1 MVLLLVIIA
10 IFSIFRLDFIKKL
23 SEYKKVDMGGNYGNN
38 IGKSVKN
45 KIEFLSSYKFS
56 ISMENSNGD
65 GYLSEKIIESFI
77 AGTIPIYYGDYMVD
91 EYINPKVY
99 ILIKGENDIN
109 DKIEYIKKID
119 NDNKLYLSILK
130 ERIFI
135 NDNYKDIIKKVEKDK
150 TIFWNN
156 IFSNNLL
163 KIKRVDDINYN
174 YQCYLKYGQENH

>member
-1 MVLLLVIIA
+1 
-10 IFSIFRLDFIKKL
+10 
-23 SEYKKVDMGGNYGNN
+23 MGGNYGNN

-109 DKIEYIKKID
+109 DKIE
-119 NDNKLYLSILK
+119 
-130 ERIFI
+130 
-135 NDNYKDIIKKVEKDK
+135 
-150 TIFWNN
+150 
-156 IFSNNLL
+156 
-163 KIKRVDDINYN
+163 
-174 YQCYLKYGQENH
+174 